1 MSAVGTGQENHLGA
15 FAISGQQAGGSRTQ
29 DSTLESG

>member
-1 MSAVGTGQENHLGA
+1 MSAMGTGRGNQLGA
-15 FAISGQQAGGSRTQ
+15 FALSGQQAGGSRTQ